1 LNAGVEAAKLCGG
14 LPAPMIFRKAVVLQ
28 KSLNFVFIRQA
39 QRLWL
44 LVFHLIPQNF
54 FRKCI

>member
-1 LNAGVEAAKLCGG
+1 VEAAKLCGG